1 MAGQQ
6 RRLIF
11 FGILAISVSSLCG
24 QTPQPAGSSTPAAT
38 PQPFTQGQG
47 RHQGGGGLVE
57 AANSPELENVRKAI
71 EALTPEERSALREKE
86 DVRHQRMAEEVEAAL
101 QQTGLQLEPGRRA
114 QFAKRY
120 AEERRK
126 LEERLRQETEEKRRP
141 AVQQIIARLKSEFS
155 SANTAAAT
163 PTPQAIPTGSP

>member
-1 MAGQQ
+1 M
-6 RRLIF
+6 
-11 FGILAISVSSLCG
+11 
-24 QTPQPAGSSTPAAT
+24 
-38 PQPFTQGQG
+38 
-47 RHQGGGGLVE
+47 VE

-71 EALTPEERSALREKE
+71 EALTPEQRKHFRENFVRWMNLTPEERSALREKE